1 MWEFYIFMW
10 EFSTLNLYIPS
21 VFIVLR
27 YGLKKMLMIPK
38 INILHLAF
46 LLITWGKSPI
56 SSKMPL

>member
-1 MWEFYIFMW
+1 MW